1 MRLRKEVERRRTG
14 NAAIAVP
21 AVSPLSRFWSGLSLS
36 SSNPS
41 HWLRVIHIYDTMTL
55 VAEVGLYHLHDTSSR
70 AEHCRI

>member
-21 AVSPLSRFWSGLSLS
+21 AVSPLFWSGLSLS

-41 HWLRVIHIYDTMTL
+41 HWLRVTHIYDTMTL